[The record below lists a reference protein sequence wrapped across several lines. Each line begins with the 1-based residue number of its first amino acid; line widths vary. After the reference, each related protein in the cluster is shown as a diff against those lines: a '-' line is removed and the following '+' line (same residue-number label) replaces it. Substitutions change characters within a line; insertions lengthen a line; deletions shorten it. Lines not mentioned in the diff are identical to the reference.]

1 MERYSFKELLS
12 DVKHLDLLNNTIS
25 LKGYCLFAPAE
36 VNMGISLF
44 RDSLY
49 ALLERNEFRNMRFEN
64 LLDTL
69 EMISGADIQCR
80 YFRMGSSDASSFLY
94 DRAARSD
101 QDHEQGTGE
110 FRAEAIG
117 QQ

>member
-1 MERYSFKELLS
+1 MGTRDKTGISNNEKANLLMERYSFKELLS

-69 EMISGADIQCR
+69 EMISGADIR
-80 YFRMGSSDASSFLY
+80 AGISGWDRPTPLPFYTIGSPK
-94 DRAARSD
+94 
-101 QDHEQGTGE
+101 
-110 FRAEAIG
+110 
-117 QQ
+117 